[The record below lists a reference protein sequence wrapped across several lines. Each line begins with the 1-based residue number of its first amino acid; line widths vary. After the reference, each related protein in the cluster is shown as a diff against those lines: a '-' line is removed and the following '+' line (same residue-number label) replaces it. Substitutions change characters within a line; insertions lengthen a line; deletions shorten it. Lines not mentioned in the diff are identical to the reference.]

1 VKYGRSTFD
10 NIRKFLQFQMTVN
23 VVALFIVFSGSLI
36 FNDAP
41 LTSVQML
48 WVNLIMDTLAALSL
62 ATEPPNPGIVE
73 GRHPESRDAMIINGT
88 MWRNILM
95 QGLLQVGVLLTLL
108 FYGSSLFGIDFERDD
123 PFYPN
128 ASWIAEHPGTSYI
141 EGEPTPKV
149 EMYTIVYNAFIMM
162 QLFNMINARK
172 LGERDFNIFSHFFN
186 NWMFLGIYVMM
197 WVVQLG
203 SVQFGGRPLRCMPLN
218 MTQHLICAGIGA
230 FSLVWGLIVKLIPG
244 SWFDWVRMPEHEMDD
259 KEEEQALTANLRKSF
274 RHSRASR
281 ASTSRRSNQQAANGQ
296 FSLNRVG
303 SSTEPDSK
311 VAGLAY

>member
-1 VKYGRSTFD
+1 
-10 NIRKFLQFQMTVN
+10 
-23 VVALFIVFSGSLI
+23 
-36 FNDAP
+36 
-41 LTSVQML
+41 
-48 WVNLIMDTLAALSL
+48 
-62 ATEPPNPGIVE
+62 
-73 GRHPESRDAMIINGT
+73 
-88 MWRNILM
+88 
-95 QGLLQVGVLLTLL
+95 
-108 FYGSSLFGIDFERDD
+108 
-123 PFYPN
+123 
-128 ASWIAEHPGTSYI
+128 
-141 EGEPTPKV
+141 
-149 EMYTIVYNAFIMM
+149 
-162 QLFNMINARK
+162 MINARK

-303 SSTEPDSK
+303 SSTGK
-311 VAGLAY
+311 Q